1 MKILETLSVVRFED
15 SLILVSY
22 FASVGK
28 RNVREEYSS
37 RSFIPFKMGAER
49 CLETSGS
56 QDPMTRRH
64 FPEHC
69 NQINHCG
76 GPKTNTV
83 LRFV

>member
-1 MKILETLSVVRFED
+1 MKILESNVVKFED
-15 SLILVSY
+15 SLILVSD

-28 RNVREEYSS
+28 RDVQEEDSS
-37 RSFIPFKMGAER
+37 RSFIPFKMGAVR

-69 NQINHCG
+69 NQINHCDV
-76 GPKTNTV
+76 PKTNTV